1 MNPITRDYLIYGIAT
16 VVGFGTYFVLH
27 NGYAIDFSIAI
38 LLGFVATHGSV
49 ILGRRF
55 L

>member
-1 MNPITRDYLIYGIAT
+1 MSPVTRDYLIYGIAT
-16 VVGFGTYFVLH
+16 VIGFGVYFALH
-27 NGYAIDFSIAI
+27 NSYAVDFSIAI
-38 LLGFVATHGSV
+38 LVGFVATHGAV

>member
-1 MNPITRDYLIYGIAT
+1 MSPVTRDYIIYAVAT
-16 VVGFGTYFVLH
+16 IIGFGVYFALH
-27 NGYAIDFSIAI
+27 NGYNIDFSISM
-38 LLGFVATHGSV
+38 LVGFVATHGAV